1 MGCHIRQLSAKFNR
15 RCLIDLSHL
24 MYVLMVAQWLS
35 VHLLKGRLRGRI
47 LVGLFA
53 QKGGQKL
60 VHNEYHMSHS
70 VKCKV
75 RVVQLT
81 SRNLE

>member
-1 MGCHIRQLSAKFNR
+1 
-15 RCLIDLSHL
+15 
-24 MYVLMVAQWLS
+24 MYVPMVAQWLS

-47 LVGLFA
+47 LVGLTA

-70 VKCKV
+70 VKSKA
-75 RVVQLT
+75 RVVQLN
-81 SRNLE
+81 SHKLEKIEANTG